1 MIIVPDKV
9 ERPSKTIEDVDTT
22 VWSSL
27 EAGVEGARDIY
38 KQNKSKKNSSWE
50 FFFYINKQ
58 NILQKKVVP
67 GAFFA

>member
-22 VWSSL
+22 VWSSF

-38 KQNKSKKNSSWE
+38 KQNKIKKNSSWE
-50 FFFYINKQ
+50 FFLHK
-58 NILQKKVVP
+58 
-67 GAFFA
+67 

>member
-22 VWSSL
+22 VWSSF

-38 KQNKSKKNSSWE
+38 KQNKSKKTVAGN
-50 FFFYINKQ
+50 FFYINKQ

>member
-27 EAGVEGARDIY
+27 EAVVEGARNIY
-38 KQNKSKKNSSWE
+38 KQNKSKQTAAEN
-50 FFFYINKQ
+50 FFLHK
-58 NILQKKVVP
+58 
-67 GAFFA
+67 